1 MKNFLFVLFSAIILL
16 TACGSTEAAVPTS
29 TSALPTATI
38 ILPTETP
45 TTIPITDT
53 PAPTQDP
60 TLFGAIS
67 VNDVQG
73 FALESFANA
82 IFTKTMESL
91 KASGAIQEY
100 QTLRVTIFPGSGG
113 LLAEITFNVRATDP
127 AWLTDGGTQT
137 ADNWINE
144 KCYRFD
150 FVTTDTEHQL
160 KNKRLCN

>member
-1 MKNFLFVLFSAIILL
+1 MKKLQFTFLIAIFLLSACSSQPE
-16 TACGSTEAAVPTS
+16 TAAPTS
-29 TSALPTATI
+29 APPTATI
-38 ILPTETP
+38 TLPTETP

-53 PAPTQDP
+53 PSPTQDP
-60 TLFGAIS
+60 NLFGAIS

-82 IFTKTMESL
+82 IFTKTMELL

-113 LLAEITFNVRATDP
+113 LIAEITFNVRTTDS

>member
-1 MKNFLFVLFSAIILL
+1 MKRNQIASFIIILL
-16 TACGSTEAAVPTS
+16 LSACGTQPKTAAPTS
-29 TSALPTATI
+29 APPTATI
-38 ILPTETP
+38 ILPTEIP
-45 TTIPITDT
+45 TSIPITDT
-53 PAPTQDP
+53 PSPTQDP
-60 TLFGAIS
+60 TLFGAIN

-73 FALESFANA
+73 FALETFANA
-82 IFTKTMESL
+82 IFTKTMDSL

-113 LLAEITFNVRATDP
+113 LIAEITFNVRTTDQT
-127 AWLTDGGTQT
+127 WLTDGGTQA

-160 KNKRLCN
+160 KNRRPCG

>member
-1 MKNFLFVLFSAIILL
+1 VKRNQIASFIIILL
-16 TACGSTEAAVPTS
+16 LSACGTQPKTAAPTS
-29 TSALPTATI
+29 APPTATI
-38 ILPTETP
+38 ILPTEIP
-45 TTIPITDT
+45 TSIPITDT
-53 PAPTQDP
+53 PSPTQDP
-60 TLFGAIS
+60 TLFGAIN

-73 FALESFANA
+73 FALETFANA
-82 IFTKTMESL
+82 IFTKTMDSL

-113 LLAEITFNVRATDP
+113 LIAEITFNVRTTDQT
-127 AWLTDGGTQT
+127 WLTDGGTQA

-160 KNKRLCN
+160 KNRRPCG